1 MKRDNMSTLSKIRAE
16 ESREKEE
23 MTLPQEA
30 EEEEEEKE
38 DQKVK
43 LPNNKLQLPLSLNKL
58 LERVHL

>member
-1 MKRDNMSTLSKIRAE
+1 MSTLSKIRAE

-23 MTLPQEA
+23 MTPHQEV

-43 LPNNKLQLPLSLNKL
+43 PQNNKLQSPLSPNKL
-58 LERVHL
+58 LERVPL